1 MNIRVRPQSLRGI
14 TCLSAI
20 LLSAC
25 SVSEAPAPARTAA
38 CAPVVACPAGSQ
50 CVANNSPPVSSAAP
64 APLATP
70 NVEPRPF
77 ELHGTEVRAM
87 SSKLTGKDYELLID
101 VPPSFNKEPNRRY
114 PVLFLLDGQWDFALL
129 HALTGGLRYDRVM
142 PEMIVVGISYGGKN
156 PNYDDLRADD
166 YVPTRA
172 KHDDGPEIGGGAAR
186 FLSWLEIEVVP
197 LVEREYRADPA
208 HRILSGSSYG
218 GLFTL
223 YALFE
228 KPDLF
233 ESYVAICPTAMWDQ
247 RYIFGRE
254 KDFRKSHP
262 KLEKRLWLSS
272 GSDEWP
278 VYLKNELAFFEQ
290 VKSSHYA
297 GLTLK
302 IYQAAGERHSGL
314 KPESYNRA
322 LRFVSEPFVTTDQTK
337 GK

>member
-1 MNIRVRPQSLRGI
+1 M
-14 TCLSAI
+14 
-20 LLSAC
+20 
-25 SVSEAPAPARTAA
+25 
-38 CAPVVACPAGSQ
+38 
-50 CVANNSPPVSSAAP
+50 ANNTPPISTAAP
-64 APLATP
+64 APVATP
-70 NVEPRPF
+70 NAEPRHF
-77 ELHGTEVRAM
+77 ELSGTEVRAM

-101 VPPSFNKEPNRRY
+101 VPPSFSKEPNRRY

-129 HALTGGLRYDRVM
+129 RALSGGLRYDRVM
-142 PEMIVVGISYGGKN
+142 PEMIIVGISYGGIN

-172 KHDDGPEIGGGAAR
+172 KHDEGPEIGGGAAR
-186 FLSWLEIEVVP
+186 FLSWLETEVVP
-197 LVEREYRADPA
+197 WVDREYRADPA

-254 KDFRKSHP
+254 KNFRKSHP

-314 KPESYNRA
+314 KPETYNRA
-322 LRFVSEPFVTTDQTK
+322 MRFVSEPFITDKTNAK
-337 GK
+337 